1 MTRKLLLFVSLA
13 ILTIAV
19 MPAAAQSAFC
29 DGREPVSLRIDDWS
43 SGDRV
48 EYMNQVVD
56 AFEAEYPCIDVVL
69 EPNIGDDQNTR
80 RLTWLSAGTSPDLM
94 AYPPEW
100 AALYMEASDGQAYI
114 DLEPF
119 ITGENGIEIGV
130 DVYEGIYEQG
140 FYGDKPVALPK
151 DYSTSAFY
159 INTALFSA
167 AGIPYPEEGWTWDDA
182 LNIALELTLDAS
194 GNNAT
199 SPDFDPDNIVQWGL
213 DIIDDGWWRGMQSY
227 LQAWGTLTI
236 TEDGTTTTGLLNS
249 PEAVAALEWYR
260 DLVFVHHV
268 APNASEIG
276 AVEGGRVQ
284 MFQDGK
290 IAMGV
295 TFHGPWWQDVF
306 NSTPNLEWSVV
317 PVPAGP
323 EGDRASVLM
332 WMGWGISGQSKDPEA
347 AWELLKWLTTEPGQ
361 RVFALKA
368 LSGNPVVSQEM
379 QREDDPYWGVFI
391 AETQHLG
398 PLEELR
404 SPYYSTCVST
414 PAGDLM
420 KRLLARDGEQLDIQ
434 AELDALAAKADACLA
449 ESGEA

>member
-1 MTRKLLLFVSLA
+1 MIRKISLLLLVAVLSIAFV
-13 ILTIAV
+13 
-19 MPAAAQSAFC
+19 PASAQSTFC
-29 DGREPVSLRIDDWS
+29 DTSEDVSLRVDDWS

-48 EYMNQVVD
+48 EYMNQVID

-100 AALYMEASDGQAYI
+100 ASLYMEASDSEAYI
-114 DLEPF
+114 NLEPY
-119 ITGENGIEIGV
+119 ITGDDGIEIGV

-140 FYGDKPVALPK
+140 FYGDYPVALPK
-151 DYSTSAFY
+151 DYSTSSFY
-159 INTALFSA
+159 INTAMFDA
-167 AGIPYPEEGWTWDDA
+167 AGIAYPEEGWTWDDA
-182 LNIALELTLDAS
+182 LDIALELTIDAN

-199 SPDFDPDNIVQWGL
+199 SPDFDPENVTQYGMDIVN
-213 DIIDDGWWRGMQSY
+213 DGWWRAMQSY

-236 TEDGTTTTGLLNS
+236 SEDGTTTTGYLNS
-249 PEAVAALEWYR
+249 PEAVEALNWYR

-268 APNASEIG
+268 APSATEIG

-290 IAMGV
+290 VAMGV

-306 NSTPNLEWSVV
+306 NTTPNLEWSVV

-323 EGDRASVLM
+323 GGHSSVLM
-332 WMGWGISGQSKDPEA
+332 WLGWGISGQSQNPDA

-379 QREDDPYWGVFI
+379 QREDDPYWSVYI
-391 AETQHLG
+391 AETEFLG

-404 SPYYSTCVST
+404 SPYYSTCVAT

-420 KRLLARDGEQLDIQ
+420 QRLLARGGDEINIQ
-434 AELDALAAKADACLA
+434 AELDALAASADACLA
-449 ESGEA
+449 EGGQL